1 MLPTNI
7 YTFKVPANGLYRLT
21 VAGEYFKILSSTA
34 DLEVTA
40 DFGRLAPVRTG
51 QGLEKTPFKYLNF
64 SDLSGADNYLQVVI
78 GDENFVDGISGAAEV
93 TRNVVPKSANFTST
107 AKAVTN
113 VSAQMVAANLQ
124 RQYLLIQN
132 NHASAS
138 LFLGFG
144 AGPALLAGGVKI
156 VPGGSYEFASCV
168 PTAAV
173 HAIADAALND
183 SVVVVEG

>member
-7 YTFKVPANGLYRLT
+7 YRFTVAANGLYRLT

-34 DLEVTA
+34 DVEVTA
-40 DFGRLAPVRTG
+40 DFGRLGPIRTG

-64 SDLSGADNYLQVVI
+64 RDLSGAGNALVIVI

-93 TRNVVPKSANFTST
+93 TRNVVPKSPNFSST
-107 AKAVTN
+107 AKTVAN
-113 VSAQMVAANLQ
+113 ASAGLVAANLA

-144 AGPALLAGGVKI
+144 AGPALLTGGLRV
-156 VPGGSYEFASCV
+156 VPGGFAEFSSCV
-168 PTAAV
+168 PTSAI
-173 HAIADAALND
+173 HAIGDIASNTA
-183 SVVVVEG
+183 VVVVEG